1 MRVFLAGGGTGGPTA
16 PLLAVA
22 EELALLEPHVQLI
35 LVGASAKLDK
45 KILESSSVKL
55 QYLTI
60 PAGKWRRY
68 FSLANFFDL
77 FKIAAGFFK
86 SVYLLGKYK
95 PDVVF
100 GAGSFVQ
107 VPVSWAAFFLK
118 IPVAVHQQ
126 DVDLLLSTRL
136 VAPIARAVTV
146 NFGEASREFP
156 EFSGLLRK
164 LKKSKIFYT
173 GSPVRKQILGGSKK
187 EGQKLFGLN
196 NEFPVILAIGGG
208 TGSTALNKVI
218 LQALPELVK
227 YVQVLHLTGG
237 RTLRGKDGGQSKHY
251 HAFDFLG
258 KDLAHA
264 YAAADL
270 VISRGGM
277 STLSELARLGK
288 PSITVP
294 LPESPQ
300 EDNVRLLAMLRGTV
314 GVFQEFLTPDLLV
327 KLVRKILWSSEIQQT
342 LSENIKR
349 FLPPGGEKRIAKILW
364 KIAQKSV

>member
-1 MRVFLAGGGTGGPTA
+1 MRVFLAGGGTGGPVA

-22 EELALLEPHVQLI
+22 EELVKLAPEAKFYLI
-35 LVGASAKLDK
+35 RTKKGVDK
-45 KILESSSVKL
+45 KIFHDSAVRMD
-55 QYLTI
+55 YLII

-77 FKIAAGFFK
+77 FRVAAGFFK
-86 SVYLLGKYK
+86 SLYLIRKYE

-107 VPVSWAAFFLK
+107 VPLAWAAVFWK
-118 IPVAVHQQ
+118 VPVVVHQQ

-146 NFGEASREFP
+146 NFSEASRQFP
-156 EFSGLLRK
+156 GFSGLLRK
-164 LKKSKIFYT
+164 IKKSKIFHT
-173 GSPVRKQILGGSKK
+173 GGPVRKQILGGSKK
-187 EGQKLFGLN
+187 EAEKLFGLN
-196 NEFPVILAIGGG
+196 PEFPVVLVMGGG
-208 TGSTALNKVI
+208 TGSAALNQVVWE
-218 LQALPELVK
+218 ALPELVK
-227 YVQVLHLTGG
+227 YVQVIHLTGG
-237 RTLRGKDGGQSKHY
+237 REKRGDIGGRSKHY
-251 HAFDFLG
+251 HSFDFLG
-258 KDLAHA
+258 KHLAHA

-277 STLSELARLGK
+277 STISELARLGK
-288 PSITVP
+288 ASITVP
-294 LPESPQ
+294 LPQSPQ

-327 KLVRKILWSSEIQQT
+327 KLVRKILWSREIQQT

-349 FLPPGGEKRIAKILW
+349 FLPPGGERRIARILW
-364 KIAQKSV
+364 KIAQKSD